1 MSEQVL
7 SKIDRVDE
15 SVNTLAALQAGYND
29 ERDLANQ
36 IFGQIQMGMA
46 ISKFTDVVSLQK
58 LKHIKETKMYRAL
71 SGQKGVDRD
80 GAEIP
85 DVGTFDGFCRA
96 LGTSASKV
104 DEDLKNL
111 AVFGED
117 ALAQLTKAGAGYREQ
132 RQYRRLPEDQKAAL
146 TEAAKAG
153 DKDSFLELAEDLIA
167 KHAKEK
173 QALAQKNS
181 ELEKDAQATGR
192 VLADKQSEITKLQTQ
207 VATKK
212 YLPHVDWPEAMKGY
226 IEQAQKA
233 GNEVCNALDALKT
246 IRENAMKV
254 TPESADE
261 RACLGNAWMAL
272 AEEMSAILDKVSVK
286 LESEKGSFENTLN
299 AVAEEHREENQ

>member
-111 AVFGED
+111 AVFGEE
-117 ALAQLTKAGAGYREQ
+117 ALAQLTKAGAGYREL
-132 RQYRRLPEDQKAAL
+132 RQYRRLPEDQKSAL
-146 TEAAKAG
+146 IEAAKVG

-173 QALAQKNS
+173 EAITARA
-181 ELEKDAQATGR
+181 EKAEEA
-192 VLADKQSEITKLQTQ
+192 AESAEAQ
-207 VATKK
+207 VARKDSKINELDRKLNARKVVAYT
-212 YLPHVDWPEAMKGY
+212 DWPEAFKGL
-226 IEQAQKA
+226 IAQAQQAK
-233 GNEVCNALDALKT
+233 
-246 IRENAMKV
+246 RE
-254 TPESADE
+254 
-261 RACLGNAWMAL
+261 L
-272 AEEMSAILDKVSVK
+272 
-286 LESEKGSFENTLN
+286 LN
-299 AVAEEHREENQ
+299 AVDALAVIRQDAMQVQAESPAEEEVLGRAWIALADEMQDIFAIASGKLEKEAQVFDNTLQAVADDHREGSK

>member
-117 ALAQLTKAGAGYREQ
+117 ALAQLTKAGAGYREL
-132 RQYRRLPEDQKAAL
+132 RQYRRLPEDQKSAL
-146 TEAAKAG
+146 IEAAKVG

-173 QALAQKNS
+173 EAITARA
-181 ELEKDAQATGR
+181 EKAEEA
-192 VLADKQSEITKLQTQ
+192 AESAEAQ
-207 VATKK
+207 VARKDSKINELDRKLNARKVVAYT
-212 YLPHVDWPEAMKGY
+212 DWPEAFKGL
-226 IEQAQKA
+226 IAQAQQAK
-233 GNEVCNALDALKT
+233 
-246 IRENAMKV
+246 RE
-254 TPESADE
+254 
-261 RACLGNAWMAL
+261 L
-272 AEEMSAILDKVSVK
+272 
-286 LESEKGSFENTLN
+286 LN
-299 AVAEEHREENQ
+299 AVDALAVIRQDAMQVQAESPAEEEVLGRAWIALADEMQDIFAIASGKLEKEAQVFDNTLQAVADDHREGSK